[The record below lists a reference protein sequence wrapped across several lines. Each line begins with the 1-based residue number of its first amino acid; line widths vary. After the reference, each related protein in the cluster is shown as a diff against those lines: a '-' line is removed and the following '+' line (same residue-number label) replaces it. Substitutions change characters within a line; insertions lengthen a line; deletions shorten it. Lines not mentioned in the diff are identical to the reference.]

1 MKSKAKIV
9 LIATSSFLAC
19 ALFSCGGGSPASSSV
34 LPSSSASSV
43 ASSSSVSHSFALS
56 VHSLSLQA
64 GETATLQ
71 VLSDLTG
78 EASFVSSDPSIVS
91 LNKNEVVALADGK
104 ATITATLEGY
114 SDSCEVVVAS
124 TYSLTFSPTS
134 EKLYVGESL
143 SLGPSLF
150 FGKKALSGSLSYVSS
165 DPTVCTVD
173 ENGVVSGLKK
183 GTSEISASVKDNP
196 SVSAKISLKVHN
208 RISIVPSLKETTLY
222 ANIAGSAKTTIN
234 VKVLKNSYNVSN
246 PKVTATSLDESL
258 LSISTSGGA
267 VTINALK
274 TGRSAVILTYE
285 DETEAVVVTVY
296 KGIKTTGDFALLKGD
311 FKGYFRLMNDIDFAG
326 AYLDVASPWM
336 GDDATDDQYFNGVFD
351 GDGHTL
357 SHIAFASGWH
367 RGIFGETGSKAV
379 IKNVSMVGIKQ
390 QATSNMVGSLVALNY
405 GTIENCYV
413 ENEIKGDSQ
422 SMWNAQG
429 GLVAL
434 NGRTGLIKNC
444 IVRTTASKTYQ
455 NTGALCGYNW
465 ATIENCYA
473 ITSGAEL
480 PLVYTQTG
488 DLGKVENCLLSSEA
502 NEENLYSSDHYLSF
516 DPNLW
521 EINGASIPALKA
533 YPSVA
538 FEHPLMYL
546 SIGTTY
552 TLDPCS
558 LAGVKQSWSFSAG
571 YSDSFA
577 VLALESGIEITPIK
591 EGDCQATVSLENGKS
606 ASVTLSAKNK
616 VLSTGEES
624 LALDFGNPTLASSKQ
639 VVFRD
644 EAGSLVPASALGL
657 SSSDTSV
664 FTVDATGIVTASGGG
679 SAALNVVYGSDVY
692 SAFLKVEVTPWT
704 GIKDLSGLND
714 IRNHLSAHYVLLND
728 IDGGNALF
736 ATITPWDGKG
746 ESYHFGGVFDGN
758 GHTVKNLQLASGVDT
773 AGIFGQ
779 TADTSV
785 IRDVAFEAISAPS
798 AMTRDYG
805 IVGMNEGLIENVSVR
820 MSATHGASSD
830 VHSSSA
836 LVGTNEFRGVLRS
849 CYSVLEVPSFTDGE
863 YLAGLV
869 GLNQGSATTSFSVVY
884 GASYRSVTNAVG
896 YENGYSAGLSIY
908 KDETLT
914 SASNMAVSALTPFG
928 DFSSAYW
935 TKKEG
940 ELPSLTK
947 LS

>member
-1 MKSKAKIV
+1 MKTNKKIT
-9 LIATSSFLAC
+9 LIAVSSFLAC
-19 ALFSCGGGSPASSSV
+19 ALFSCGGGKASSSNGSLSNSLV
-34 LPSSSASSV
+34 SETTGSSLT
-43 ASSSSVSHSFALS
+43 HSFALS
-56 VHSLSLQA
+56 VHSLSLQV

-71 VLSDLTG
+71 VLSDLAG
-78 EASFVSSDPSIVS
+78 ETSFVSSDTSIVS
-91 LNKNEVVALADGK
+91 MNRNEVVALADGK
-104 ATITATLEGY
+104 ATITATLDGF
-114 SDSCEVVVAS
+114 SDTCEVVVSS
-124 TYSLTFSPTS
+124 TYSLTFSPSS
-134 EKLYVGESL
+134 EKLYVGETL
-143 SLGPSLF
+143 SLGPTLF
-150 FGKKALSGSLSYVSS
+150 FGRKALTGALTYLSS

-173 ENGVVSGLKK
+173 ENGLVSGLKR
-183 GTSEISASVKDNP
+183 GTSEISATVTDNP
-196 SVSAKISLKVHN
+196 SVSATISLKVHN

-222 ANIAGSAKTTIN
+222 ANIAGNSKTTIS

-246 PKVTATSLDESL
+246 PKVGAASLDESL
-258 LSISTSGGA
+258 LSIAMSGGE

-274 TGRSAVILTYE
+274 TGRTAVILSYE
-285 DETEAVVVTVY
+285 DETEAIVVTVY
-296 KGIKTTGDFALLKGD
+296 KGIKTTGDFALLKSD
-311 FKGYFRLMNDIDFAG
+311 FKGYFRLLNDIDFAG

-351 GDGHTL
+351 GDGHTI
-357 SHIAFASGWH
+357 SNVAFASGWH

-444 IVRTTASKTYQ
+444 IVRTSANKSFQ

-465 ATIENCYA
+465 ATIEDCFA

-488 DLGKVENCLLSSEA
+488 DLGKVENCLLSSET
-502 NEENLYSSDHYLSF
+502 NEKNLYSSDHYLSF
-516 DPNLW
+516 DANLW
-521 EINGASIPALKA
+521 EINGESIPTLKA

-538 FEHPLMYL
+538 FEHPLLYL

-552 TLDPCS
+552 TLNPCS
-558 LAGVKQSWSFSAG
+558 LAGVKQSWFFSEG
-571 YSDSFA
+571 YGDSFA
-577 VLALESGIEITPIK
+577 VLELESGIEITPIK
-591 EGDCQATVSLENGKS
+591 EGTCQATVRLENGKS
-606 ASVTLSAKNK
+606 ATVSLSAKNK

-624 LALDFGNPTLASSKQ
+624 LSLDFGNPTLASSKT

-644 EAGSLVPASALGL
+644 EQGTLIPASALSL
-657 SSSDTSV
+657 SSSDASV
-664 FTVDATGIVTASGGG
+664 FTVDSTGLVQAAGGG
-679 SAALNVVYGSDVY
+679 SASLNVVYGSDVY

-704 GIKDLSGLND
+704 GIKDLAGLND
-714 IRNHLSAHYVLLND
+714 VRNHLSAHYVLLAD
-728 IDGGNALF
+728 IDGGGAIF
-736 ATITPWDGKG
+736 QSIKPWDGKG
-746 ESYHFGGVFDGN
+746 ESEHFGGVFDGS
-758 GHTVKNLQLASGVDT
+758 GHIVKNLQIASGTDT
-773 AGIFGQ
+773 SGIFGQ

-785 IRDVAFEAISAPS
+785 IRDVAFENIVGPS
-798 AMTRDYG
+798 AMTRDAG

-830 VHSSSA
+830 VHASSA
-836 LVGTNEFRGVLRS
+836 LVGTNEFRGVVRS
-849 CYSVLEVPSFTDGE
+849 CYTVLEVPSFTDGE
-863 YLAGLV
+863 YLASLV
-869 GLNQGSATTSFSVVY
+869 GLNQGSITTSFSVVY
-884 GASYRSVTNAVG
+884 GASYRSVSGTIG
-896 YENGYSAGLSIY
+896 YENGYSAGLSLY
-908 KDETLT
+908 QDATLA
-914 SASNMAVSALTPFG
+914 SATKMAVSALTPFG

-947 LS
+947 RA